1 MSLPDPPVL
10 TGAPPELAAP
20 LAAGTCADAPAAE
33 ALSDPRLAA
42 LVQDIDIPPQP
53 ELLAGL
59 HRELSRAAPRLDMLV
74 QLASYDVA
82 VAAALLR
89 VANAP
94 LPGVARE
101 PCTLRAAFERLGPQR
116 CIAILGA
123 LVLRKVLPA
132 RGPALERF
140 WDVAQRRAL
149 AMAWLA
155 RQHGLIEPD
164 VAHTLGLFCDVGIA
178 VLLKNLTTPS
188 YRVTLAEAN
197 LGHRPFTEVEQARHG
212 TDHARVGAELAASW
226 GVSDEIV
233 EAVALHHDYPR
244 VFAEGSSP
252 RLRALVALV
261 LMADQVIQRESGR
274 NRHGEWERAGGL
286 ALHALGLSP
295 IEFELW
301 ADEVEA
307 QLALSF

>member
-1 MSLPDPPVL
+1 MPLPDFPAL
-10 TGAPPELAAP
+10 TGAPLDPAAP
-20 LAAGTCADAPAAE
+20 QPGGAE

-42 LVQDIDIPPQP
+42 LVQGIDIPPQP

-59 HRELSRAAPRLDMLV
+59 HRELSRSVPRLDMLV

-89 VANAP
+89 IANAP
-94 LPGVARE
+94 LPGVVRE
-101 PCTLRAAFERLGPQR
+101 PCTLRAAFVRLGPER
-116 CIAILGA
+116 CMAILSA
-123 LVLRKVLPA
+123 LVLRKVLPVC
-132 RGPALERF
+132 GPALERF

-178 VLLKNLTTPS
+178 VLLKNVTTPS

-244 VFAEGSSP
+244 VFAEGSSL

-261 LMADQVIQRESGR
+261 LMADQVIQRQSGR
-274 NRHGEWERAGGL
+274 NRHGEWERAGSL
-286 ALHALGLSP
+286 ALHALGLSV